1 MFLELRAFY
10 RSNKEKIEDY
20 LHTKLGNEDL
30 KHTLILFL
38 FSSFRLKDKRAV
50 VSSNPTDP

>member
-1 MFLELRAFY
+1 MFLELRTFY
-10 RSNKEKIEDY
+10 CSNKEKIEDY

-50 VSSNPTDP
+50 VSSNPTDQ